1 MQSQTL
7 EHQIARNDYRRGR
20 KVAND
25 NYLSV
30 RIGNMNNRLSPLAIP
45 EDEGESLIL
54 PDKKVPIADKQAIGT
69 CIVCS
74 PLVVEQSFIRGLNC
88 R

>member
-1 MQSQTL
+1 
-7 EHQIARNDYRRGR
+7 
-20 KVAND
+20 
-25 NYLSV
+25 
-30 RIGNMNNRLSPLAIP
+30 MNNRLSPLAIP